1 MPLLSFPWMIET
13 GARNDLSCQ
22 DTHASDIMVERLG
35 RPDRTMNYDEYVLDG
50 LYRGRLVELRERA
63 EGLGISK
70 SGSVEVLRARLI
82 QYLILPDHDLS
93 WDGIQ
98 SMSHIDL
105 GEVLKIFGIKSSGS
119 QRERRQRLWLHLNF
133 DSRRMTIEKL
143 AEMDRDDLHEMCVR
157 LESPLTGNRTVL
169 MGRVAGVLTN
179 QLNGWGRI
187 KRSLRRNGIPG
198 ASEKGPVDDQPTE
211 SEADDGGTVSVDVDF
226 HQIVPAAVIEDASD
240 ALVMGIE
247 RLDPDVQSDLRFV
260 VSMMGDLE
268 RMVGTILRGHGG
280 RWGEA
285 QKELVLRLAKRRGWP
300 IDSESVRTRVSR
312 VATDIA
318 EIKGAR
324 MGEFGTEQSRHSLRD
339 LVTSNESGT
348 RIRETMREAQRALDG
363 RLS

>member
-1 MPLLSFPWMIET
+1 MDY
-13 GARNDLSCQ
+13 DL
-22 DTHASDIMVERLG
+22 
-35 RPDRTMNYDEYVLDG
+35 YVLDA

-70 SGSVEVLRARLI
+70 GGSVEVLRARLI
-82 QYLILPDHDLS
+82 HHLVLPDLDLS

-98 SMSHIDL
+98 SMSHRDL
-105 GEVLKIFGIKSSGS
+105 GEVLKIFGVKSSGS

-187 KRSLRRNGIPG
+187 KRSLKRSGIPDAIEQRG
-198 ASEKGPVDDQPTE
+198 EQYTRDEGVSSEEEPLEID
-211 SEADDGGTVSVDVDF
+211 SNF
-226 HQIVPAAVIEDASD
+226 HEIPPQAVLEDAAD
-240 ALVMGIE
+240 AIIMGAE
-247 RLDPDVQSDLRFV
+247 RLDQDVQTDLKFV
-260 VSMMGDLE
+260 VSKIGDLE

-285 QKELVLRLAKRRGWP
+285 QKELVLRLAVRRGWP
-300 IDSESVRTRVSR
+300 IGDDAVRTRLSR
-312 VATDIA
+312 VATDMA

-324 MGEFGTEQSRHSLRD
+324 LGEFGIEQSRTMLREE
-339 LVTSNESGT
+339 VASSASRA
-348 RIRETMREAQRALDG
+348 RIKETMLGAQRALENPDAN
-363 RLS
+363 